1 MLAPIVSS
9 PTDVGRTHLCCGA
22 LYKPTKLHFVN
33 RKSPLKG
40 FLPWLCWVRCFLK
53 EESVYN
59 VHS

>member
-40 FLPWLCWVRCFLK
+40 FLPWLC
-53 EESVYN
+53 
-59 VHS
+59 